1 MLPASDLLESN
12 PCEKRSKK
20 GKKENIG
27 IGEIVW
33 SPMERFAISFE
44 RALRAQVVDPG
55 DSST

>member
-1 MLPASDLLESN
+1 MPASDLLENN
-12 PCEKRSKK
+12 PCEKRRKK